1 MGFNNRIEARLIV
14 PVAVMCVLTFVTAW
28 AGMSSHDWMLVSGLI
43 VVSIIVAGYTV
54 FQVAQISGDLR
65 RSFDQIAG
73 ESRRVAETVAQVT
86 GTNQSLVQDASRQ
99 AISIEQTSASSQE
112 ISELTRKNGE
122 NSREAATLAVR
133 SQQKFSSTNRSL
145 EQMVV
150 AMGEI
155 TAGSDKISRIIKV
168 IDEIAFQTN
177 ILALN
182 AAVEAARAGAAGM
195 GFAVVADEV
204 RNLAQRSA
212 RAAKDTAVL
221 IEDSIAKSN
230 YGKSK
235 VDEVASAIRSITD
248 EFSGVQSL
256 VDEINR
262 GSQAQAIGSE
272 QIGKAIRQ
280 MEVGTQQSSANAV
293 RGAAAAEELATQ
305 SKMLREMVD
314 RVMSMVGSHS
324 TSESPVWRA
333 PVTRREVPQP
343 VRALVKR
350 DPVARSVRE
359 PASAAATERKAFP
372 LEDDFK
378 EF

>member
-1 MGFNNRIEARLIV
+1 MGFNNKIRARLMV
-14 PVAVMCVLTFVTAW
+14 PLAAMCLLTLITGW
-28 AGMSSHDWMLVSGLI
+28 AGIGSHGAMVVSGLT
-43 VVSIIVAGYTV
+43 VASMIAGIWALL
-54 FQVAQISGDLR
+54 QVIQISGDLR
-65 RSFDQIAG
+65 RLLCEIAG
-73 ESRRVAETVAQVT
+73 ESRRVAETVAEVA
-86 GTNQSLVQDASRQ
+86 GTNQSFVQDASRQ
-99 AISIEQTSASSQE
+99 ALSIEQTSSCSHE
-112 ISELTRKNGE
+112 INELTRKNGE
-122 NSREAATLAVR
+122 NSREAATLALR

-212 RAAKDTAVL
+212 SAAKDTAVL

-248 EFSGVQSL
+248 EFSGVQTL

-262 GSQAQAIGSE
+262 GSQAQALGSE
-272 QIGKAIRQ
+272 QIGKSIRQ
-280 MEVGTQQSSANAV
+280 MEIGTQQSSADAV
-293 RGAAAAEELATQ
+293 RGAAAAEELAMQ
-305 SKMLREMVD
+305 SNALREMVV
-314 RVMSMVGSHS
+314 RVLSLVGG
-324 TSESPVWRA
+324 TGPEPMFRTPAARRDVQPAANAA
-333 PVTRREVPQP
+333 PR
-343 VRALVKR
+343 R
-350 DPVARSVRE
+350 DPISRSVRK
-359 PASAAATERKAFP
+359 PVFAGATDRKTFP